1 MNLEKILYPDVNKL
15 ITKGT
20 GDESFAHA
28 KILDAELDVIQC
40 TFLGDGT
47 ITIHTTDYDFI
58 TLTNEN
64 LNNLKKLLK
73 KAEEFYSSVQE
84 VEEVV

>member
-1 MNLEKILYPDVNKL
+1 MNLEKILVEDVNTL
-15 ITKGT
+15 ITERKGE
-20 GDESFAHA
+20 ESFAHA

-47 ITIHTTDYDFI
+47 ITIHTNNLEHI

-64 LNNLKKLLK
+64 LNKLKNLLK
-73 KAEEFYSSVQE
+73 QAEDFYQSI
-84 VEEVV
+84 EE

>member
-1 MNLEKILYPDVNKL
+1 MNLEKMLFPDLNKL
-15 ITKGT
+15 ITEGT

-47 ITIHTTDYDFI
+47 LTIDTTNFDFI

-84 VEEVV
+84 VV